1 MPLYS
6 RRVIR
11 QPPGRLSARPDQGA
25 QTCLAGCGRA
35 QATAHQALPHRVVA
49 KAVVVGDIDSRQTV
63 ENATQPVEHWL
74 KTMSPRSAML
84 INIVY
89 YMSISM

>member
-35 QATAHQALPHRVVA
+35 QAAAHQALPHRVVA

-63 ENATQPVEHWL
+63 ENATQPVEHL
-74 KTMSPRSAML
+74 VENHQPGKRDFD
-84 INIVY
+84 
-89 YMSISM
+89 